1 MNIEDRLLSLRI
13 SGNKNFS
20 KKISGI
26 FSDSRKVIQGGVFTA
41 LKGKTQDGH
50 NYLSSAVKNG
60 AQVVVVDNIKKA
72 KVIENLPVMVCSAS
86 DTHSVLPV
94 LLNEFYNYPAEKMF
108 CVGVTG
114 TNGKT
119 TVASLVAFLFSQLGW
134 RTGLIG
140 TIKNQFEEEEEKSI
154 LTTPDP
160 AELYRLLNHFYLKGA
175 QAVVMEVSS
184 IGLDQKRV
192 QGVHFNLGV
201 FTNLSEDHL
210 DYHSN
215 MEKYFSAKKELFKP
229 IPSSSLKKNHFSA
242 ILNFDSSYGVKL
254 AHEVSCPY
262 ISYGEKN
269 ARFSWKILSMDLF
282 GTRFKLHFND
292 QQFNDQ
298 HLEVSSPLLGSYN
311 VSNTVA
317 ALCCVHSAGFS
328 LEKAIKMIEKF
339 PGMPGRMQRVSSSPF
354 PLVFVDYA
362 HTPQALESVLVF
374 LHSCRKTPF
383 NNKKDYSKKNS
394 LSRIITVFGCGGE
407 RDKKKRP
414 LMTQVVEKF
423 SDLAFLTSDN
433 PRGENQKDI
442 IKDCLKGAK
451 DKSKFTIE
459 VDRKQAIHQALE
471 QAKKQDIVL
480 IAGKGHEQEQITQG
494 SKRSFFSD
502 VEIVKKYFNLP

>member
-1 MNIEDRLLSLRI
+1 MNIEDRLLSLRV
-13 SGNKNFS
+13 SGSQNFS

-26 FSDSRKVIQGGVFTA
+26 FSDSRKVIPGSVFTA
-41 LKGKTQDGH
+41 LKGKNQDGH
-50 NYLSSAVKNG
+50 NYLLSAVENG

-72 KVIENLPVMVCSAS
+72 KAIKNLPIMICSAS
-86 DTHSVLPV
+86 DTHSILPI
-94 LLNEFYNYPAEKMF
+94 LLNEFYNYPSEKMF
-108 CVGVTG
+108 CIGVTG

-119 TVASLVAFLFSQLGW
+119 TVTSLLAFLLTQLGW

-192 QGVHFNLGV
+192 QGVDFNLGV

-229 IPSSSLKKNHFSA
+229 PPSSSSKKNHFSA
-242 ILNFDSSYGVKL
+242 ILNLDDSYGVKL
-254 AHEVSCPY
+254 AREVSLPS
-262 ISYGEKN
+262 ISYGEKE
-269 ARFSWKILSMDLF
+269 ARFIWKILSMDLM
-282 GTRFKLHFND
+282 GTRFKLHFNS
-292 QQFNDQ
+292 Q
-298 HLEVSSPLLGSYN
+298 HWEVSSPLLGSYN
-311 VSNTVA
+311 VSNVVA

-339 PGMPGRMQRVSSSPF
+339 PGMPGRMQRVSSPPF

-374 LHSCRKTPF
+374 LHSCRKSPL
-383 NNKKDYSKKNS
+383 KDKKNS
-394 LSRIITVFGCGGE
+394 LGRIITVFGCGGE

-414 LMTQVVEKF
+414 LMAQVVEKF
-423 SDLAFLTSDN
+423 SDLALLTSDN
-433 PRGENQKDI
+433 PRGENPMDI
-442 IKDCLKGAK
+442 IKDCLKGAQ
-451 DKSKFTIE
+451 DKNKFIIE
-459 VDRKQAIHQALE
+459 VDRKQAIHQSLK
-471 QAKKQDIVL
+471 QAKEQDIVL
-480 IAGKGHEQEQITQG
+480 IAGKGHEQEQIIQG

-502 VEIVKKYFNLP
+502 VDTVKKYFNLP